1 MNRSRWSSRQ
11 RRCGRTSRAGRKAWR
26 RTRRS
31 NGLARTYC
39 RSARTTNSP
48 TRWSR
53 WSSSRWSSTER
64 RDHMQPES
72 LGKLLPR
79 VFLPYA
85 QQWAERSGMPLLS
98 KLLVDDH
105 LRALIER
112 YGDELLE
119 RFSQAQRAAPKGK
132 GKANG
137 RKPALHLVGDE
148 AQPAGEDAELSD
160 LNERLHAIEAQYELL
175 LGVLETVRTKM
186 KPLAASLG
194 CCPECLVGV
203 TGCHKCLGKSKVGYY
218 EPDAAL
224 LQSVIV
230 DPLAARGVPL
240 ALVETPP
247 RPARRAADDSPETR
261 TRSKQWP
268 RK

>member
-1 MNRSRWSSRQ
+1 ME
-11 RRCGRTSRAGRKAWR
+11 WR
-26 RTRRS
+26 D
-31 NGLARTYC
+31 G
-39 RSARTTNSP
+39 
-48 TRWSR
+48 
-53 WSSSRWSSTER
+53 
-64 RDHMQPES
+64 MQPES

-85 QQWAERSGMPLLS
+85 QQWAERSGMPFLS
-98 KLLVDDH
+98 KLLVDEH

-112 YGDELLE
+112 YGDELFE
-119 RFSQAQRAAPKGK
+119 RLSQAKRAQARGN

-137 RKPALHLVGDE
+137 RKPALHVVGEQAEPAEEE
-148 AQPAGEDAELSD
+148 ADLAGLH
-160 LNERLHAIEAQYELL
+160 ERLHAIEAQYELL
-175 LGVLETVRTKM
+175 LGVLETVRAKM
-186 KPLAASLG
+186 KPLATSLG

-203 TGCHKCLGKSKVGYY
+203 AGCHKCLGKSKVGYY

-240 ALVETPP
+240 ALAEAPP
-247 RPARRAADDSPETR
+247 RPVRRAAEGSPATR